1 MAYLVKPAK
10 APYQR
15 ANKSTLQIMIE
26 LGIAL
31 AIVWVAAIVT
41 TFIKLGGDYG
51 VKSILLMV
59 VSLAVTAVCDVITTV
74 LKNKKDKTLG
84 KKIVY
89 DLVHNYSWIT
99 AMIFTL
105 LCPVWTDYY
114 VVIIGSIFSTLIVK
128 NVFGGFGANIFN
140 PAAFGRIFI
149 QLCFNLGVPAAIKE
163 GVVGGSTL
171 TGVVNSTQQWLG
183 SFPIEGYSILDILLG
198 NYFGTMGE
206 TFTILILVLGI
217 ILAIRGV
224 IAWRA
229 PAFYVG
235 TVAVASL
242 IIGLFLGFEDPLM
255 YLVYHVGLGGLMFGA
270 VFMITDPVTTPTS
283 PVGNCF
289 VGIIAGL
296 LTVLLRVGTNNVEGV
311 VYSIAIVNLISPTID
326 TLVTAKTNEKT
337 GLKSGV
343 TFGTAFVSLVLCT
356 AVAFASNGGFEV
368 NSINGIHIT
377 QYNRIAENMNFEF
390 MEENNYEFAPY
401 SKELPENSALYSVE
415 VYKDKE
421 KTQLDYKLESA
432 YSIVDQ
438 NDKEVAVVYCIRQKN
453 IEIHNGYSP
462 SNKTAVA
469 FVALSIE
476 ERKVIDISLYTVP
489 FVNNAYEGKV
499 NGGVN
504 DYDYENGNILTDEP
518 SNIVSGA
525 TMSSVG
531 IQKAAQAAY
540 DIFVSQYAE

>member
-128 NVFGGFGANIFN
+128 NVFGGFGTNVFN

-149 QLCFNLGVPAAIKE
+149 QLCFNLGVPDAITQ

-217 ILAIRGV
+217 IS
-224 IAWRA
+224 
-229 PAFYVG
+229 F
-235 TVAVASL
+235 
-242 IIGLFLGFEDPLM
+242 FL
-255 YLVYHVGLGGLMFGA
+255 V
-270 VFMITDPVTTPTS
+270 
-283 PVGNCF
+283 
-289 VGIIAGL
+289 
-296 LTVLLRVGTNNVEGV
+296 
-311 VYSIAIVNLISPTID
+311 
-326 TLVTAKTNEKT
+326 K
-337 GLKSGV
+337 
-343 TFGTAFVSLVLCT
+343 
-356 AVAFASNGGFEV
+356 
-368 NSINGIHIT
+368 
-377 QYNRIAENMNFEF
+377 
-390 MEENNYEFAPY
+390 
-401 SKELPENSALYSVE
+401 
-415 VYKDKE
+415 
-421 KTQLDYKLESA
+421 
-432 YSIVDQ
+432 
-438 NDKEVAVVYCIRQKN
+438 
-453 IEIHNGYSP
+453 
-462 SNKTAVA
+462 
-469 FVALSIE
+469 
-476 ERKVIDISLYTVP
+476 
-489 FVNNAYEGKV
+489 
-499 NGGVN
+499 
-504 DYDYENGNILTDEP
+504 
-518 SNIVSGA
+518 
-525 TMSSVG
+525 
-531 IQKAAQAAY
+531 
-540 DIFVSQYAE
+540 

>member
-31 AIVWVAAIVT
+31 AIVWIAAVIT
-41 TFIKLGGDYG
+41 TFIKLGDVYG
-51 VKSILLMV
+51 VQSILLMV
-59 VSLAVTAVCDVITTV
+59 VSLAVTALCDVITTV

-114 VVIIGSIFSTLIVK
+114 VVIVGSIFSTLIVK
-128 NVFGGFGANIFN
+128 NVFGGFGANVFN

-163 GVVGGSTL
+163 GVIGGSTL

-183 SFPIEGYSILDILLG
+183 SFPIEGYSIVDILLG

-206 TFTILILVLGI
+206 TFTILILVLGVV
-217 ILAIRGV
+217 LAIRGV

-242 IIGLFLGFEDPLM
+242 LIGLVLGFEDPIM

-289 VGIIAGL
+289 VGILAGV
-296 LTVLLRVGTNNVEGV
+296 LTVLLRIGTNNVEGV
-311 VYSIAIVNLISPTID
+311 VYSIAIVNLLSPTID

-337 GLKSGV
+337 GLKAGV
-343 TFGTAFVSLVLCT
+343 TFGTSFVSMLLCV
-356 AVAFASNGGFEV
+356 AVAWTANGGVEINEV
-368 NSINGIHIT
+368 NGIHRS
-377 QYNRIAENMNFEF
+377 QYDKLVQYTNFEF
-390 MEENNYEFAPY
+390 MTENNYEFSVY
-401 SKELPENSALYSVE
+401 TKTLPNNNALYSADSL
-415 VYKDKE
+415 DK
-421 KTQLDYKLESA
+421 A
-432 YSIVDQ
+432 YSIIDEE
-438 NDKEVAVVYCIRQKN
+438 DKEVAVVYCVQQKD
-453 IEIHNGYSP
+453 IEISNGHGVQK
-462 SNKTAVA
+462 KTAVA
-469 FVALSIE
+469 FVAISVE
-476 ERKVIDISLYTVP
+476 ERTIIDMSLYTVP
-489 FVNNAYEGKV
+489 YVGGSFQSKV

-504 DYDYENGNILTDEP
+504 DYDYTNNILEADPT
-518 SNIVSGA
+518 SIIAGA
-525 TMSSVG
+525 TFSSVG
-531 IQKAAQAAY
+531 IKAAAQTAY
-540 DIFVSQYAE
+540 DVFVSQYAE

>member
-15 ANKSTLQIMIE
+15 AKKSTLQIMIE

-31 AIVWVAAIVT
+31 AIVWVAAVIT
-41 TFIKLGGDYG
+41 SFIKLGDVYG
-51 VKSILLMV
+51 VQSILLMV
-59 VSLAVTAVCDVITTV
+59 VSLAVTALCDVITTV

-114 VVIIGSIFSTLIVK
+114 VVIVGSIFSTLIVK
-128 NVFGGFGANIFN
+128 NVFGGFGANVFN

-163 GVVGGSTL
+163 GVIGGSTL

-183 SFPIEGYSILDILLG
+183 SFPIEGYSIVDILLG

-206 TFTILILVLGI
+206 TFTILILVLGV

-242 IIGLFLGFEDPLM
+242 LIGLVLGFEDPLM

-289 VGIIAGL
+289 VGILAGL

-311 VYSIAIVNLISPTID
+311 VYSIAIVNLISPTVD

-356 AVAFASNGGFEV
+356 AVAWVSNGGVEI
-368 NSINGIHIT
+368 NEINGIHRS
-377 QYNRIAENMNFEF
+377 QYDKLVQYTNFEF
-390 MEENNYEFAPY
+390 MEENNYEFTLY
-401 SKELPENSALYSVE
+401 KKTLPNDKALYSADSL
-415 VYKDKE
+415 DK
-421 KTQLDYKLESA
+421 A
-432 YSIVDQ
+432 YSIIDE
-438 NDKEVAVVYCIRQKN
+438 NDKEVAVVYCVKVNDIAIN
-453 IEIHNGYSP
+453 NGYAIA
-462 SNKTAVA
+462 NKTAVA
-469 FVALSIE
+469 YVAISIE
-476 ERKVIDISLYTVP
+476 ERKVIDIGFETVP
-489 FVNNAYEGKV
+489 FVGSNYEGKV
-499 NGGVN
+499 KDGVN
-504 DYDYENGNILTDEP
+504 DYDYANNNILEAEP
-518 SNIVSGA
+518 NTIVAGA
-525 TMSSVG
+525 TFSSTGVK
-531 IQKAAQAAY
+531 QAAQIAY